1 MAEIGHSRRLAR
13 LMLQVGGQGNW
24 VREVSM
30 RRFEAVVGAAI
41 WIAVA
46 ILMPMSALEPVGSGV
61 AQAASRAAA
70 GSPCEDGSP
79 RLAMGCLSVH
89 L

>member
-1 MAEIGHSRRLAR
+1 
-13 LMLQVGGQGNW
+13 
-24 VREVSM
+24 M
-30 RRFEAVVGAAI
+30 RRFEALVGAAI

-46 ILMPMSALEPVGSGV
+46 ILMPMSALEPVGAGDTS
-61 AQAASRAAA
+61 AAA
-70 GSPCEDGSP
+70 PRLAAASPCEDGSP

>member
-1 MAEIGHSRRLAR
+1 
-13 LMLQVGGQGNW
+13 
-24 VREVSM
+24 M
-30 RRFEAVVGAAI
+30 RRFEAIVGAAI

-46 ILMPMSALEPVGSGV
+46 TLMPMSALEPVGG
-61 AQAASRAAA
+61 AGTQASPRHANA
-70 GSPCEDGSP
+70 SPCEDGSP

>member
-1 MAEIGHSRRLAR
+1 
-13 LMLQVGGQGNW
+13 
-24 VREVSM
+24 M
-30 RRFEAVVGAAI
+30 RKFEAIVGAAI

-46 ILMPMSALEPVGSGV
+46 ALMPMSALEPVGAGA
-61 AQAASRAAA
+61 AQAAASRHAAA
-70 GSPCEDGSP
+70 PPCEDGSP

>member
-1 MAEIGHSRRLAR
+1 
-13 LMLQVGGQGNW
+13 
-24 VREVSM
+24 M
-30 RRFEAVVGAAI
+30 RRFEAIVGAAI

-46 ILMPMSALEPVGSGV
+46 TLMPMSALEPVARGA
-61 AQAASRAAA
+61 AQAAAALHAAA
-70 GSPCEDGSP
+70 SPCEDGSP

>member
-1 MAEIGHSRRLAR
+1 
-13 LMLQVGGQGNW
+13 
-24 VREVSM
+24 M

-46 ILMPMSALEPVGSGV
+46 TLMPMSALEPVAGGT
-61 AQAASRAAA
+61 AQAAPLQAA
-70 GSPCEDGSP
+70 GAHCEDGSP

>member
-1 MAEIGHSRRLAR
+1 
-13 LMLQVGGQGNW
+13 
-24 VREVSM
+24 M
-30 RRFEAVVGAAI
+30 RKFEAIAGGAI

-46 ILMPMSALEPVGSGV
+46 TLMPMSALEPVDSGR
-61 AQAASRAAA
+61 ARASSPRHAAA
-70 GSPCEDGSP
+70 SPCEDGSP

>member
-1 MAEIGHSRRLAR
+1 
-13 LMLQVGGQGNW
+13 
-24 VREVSM
+24 M
-30 RRFEAVVGAAI
+30 RRFEAIIGAAI

-46 ILMPMSALEPVGSGV
+46 SLMPMSALQPVDGAA
-61 AQAASRAAA
+61 AQAAAPVHALA
-70 GSPCEDGSP
+70 SPCEDGSP